1 MKESE
6 HEANKGEQMRHGGMR
21 NVDRRD
27 GEVFWGDWGGEC
39 WWEPGTG
46 GVAGVCRSGMFTEIF
61 LCGSLSVGWQHF
73 SESLITIMDTR
84 ERTRRESR
92 LSTKPQW
99 AASSTWVR
107 RIERAH
113 TCTLYPLSFSSI
125 STKNE
130 YFTSR
135 LCPLGLPL
143 HYKVSLT
150 TAQKSEGLS
159 LPLHNVTPFK
169 GYWL

>member
-6 HEANKGEQMRHGGMR
+6 HEANKGEQMRHEGMR
-21 NVDRRD
+21 NVDRRH
-27 GEVFWGDWGGEC
+27 GEVFWWTGGEC

-73 SESLITIMDTR
+73 SETLITIMDTR

-99 AASSTWVR
+99 AATSTWAQR
-107 RIERAH
+107 MEAH
-113 TCTLYPLSFSSI
+113 TYVHALSSFFLFHKH
-125 STKNE
+125 KNE
-130 YFTSR
+130 YFTSPS
-135 LCPLGLPL
+135 CPPGLPL
-143 HYKVSLT
+143 HYKVSIT